1 MMKPVIGLTM
11 HPVEGKKEINNT
23 YIQAIKKAGGT
34 PICLP
39 VINDENVEQI
49 LDIVDGIVSIG
60 GYDIN
65 PLLFGEEP
73 HYKLGVVIDERDK
86 SDMLIM
92 KRAFERQLPILGIC
106 RGEQVMN
113 VAFGGTLFQDID
125 TQVENILKHTQVSLR
140 HEVTHT
146 VVLEQSKLQQIVGAS
161 SILTNSFHHQ
171 AVAQV
176 ADGFIVN
183 ARAKDGVIEGI
194 EHPTH
199 PYCIGVQW
207 HPEGLE
213 NDAPSDKLFKSFI
226 DASTEKQ

>member
-1 MMKPVIGLTM
+1 MKPVIGLTM

-23 YIQAIKKAGGT
+23 YIHAIKRAGGT

-39 VINDENVEQI
+39 VINEGNVEQI
-49 LDIVDGIVSIG
+49 LDIVDGVVSIG
-60 GYDIN
+60 GYDVN
-65 PLLFGEEP
+65 PLIFGQEP

-86 SDMLIM
+86 SDILIM
-92 KRAFERQLPILGIC
+92 KRAFEREIPILGIC

-113 VAFGGTLFQDID
+113 VAFGGTLYQDID
-125 TQVENILKHTQVSLR
+125 TQVENVLKHTQVSMR

-146 VVLEQSKLQQIVGAS
+146 VELEQSKLQQIIGAS

-171 AVAQV
+171 AIDVV

-213 NDAPSDKLFKSFI
+213 NDAPSEKLFKSFI
-226 DASTEKQ
+226 DASRKKQ

>member
-1 MMKPVIGLTM
+1 MKPVIGLTM

-23 YIQAIKKAGGT
+23 YINAIQKAGGT

-39 VINDENVEQI
+39 IINEENVEQI
-49 LDIVDGIVSIG
+49 LNIVDGIVSIG

-65 PLLFGEEP
+65 PLIFGEEP

-92 KRAFERQLPILGIC
+92 KCAFERELPILGIC

-113 VAFGGTLFQDID
+113 VAFGGTLYQDID

-171 AVAQV
+171 AVARV
-176 ADGFIVN
+176 ADGFIIN

-226 DASTEKQ
+226 EASTK